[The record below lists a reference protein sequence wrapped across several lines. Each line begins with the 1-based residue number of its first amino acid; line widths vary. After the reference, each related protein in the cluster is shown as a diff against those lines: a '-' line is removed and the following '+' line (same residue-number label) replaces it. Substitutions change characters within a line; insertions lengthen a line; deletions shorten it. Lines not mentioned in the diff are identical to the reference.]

1 MAQPA
6 ARNRVELPDPL
17 DPSDDVAVGNGDA
30 DALISRLAGDAVE
43 RMLSS
48 DSLEPIAPEM
58 RSEATPASRLNP
70 VQELTSQ
77 LDTFFDELRQRQEE
91 AAAVVDA
98 IPEANPLE
106 INEQERVA
114 LDSLDENGEQPVE
127 STEPPAP
134 PPPRD
139 LIAQYESKKS
149 TPWLLRPL
157 DRGGAVVEGMSPLVR
172 GLVNIS
178 VVVSFLAACA
188 ALVYVLILRAA

>member
-6 ARNRVELPDPL
+6 SRNARVDLPDPL
-17 DPSDDVAVGNGDA
+17 DPSDDVPVGVGNG
-30 DALISRLAGDAVE
+30 DALISRLAGDAVD

-58 RSEATPASRLNP
+58 QSEATSRLNP

-77 LDTFFDELRQRQEE
+77 LDTFFEELRQRQEE

-106 INEQERVA
+106 VDEQERTA
-114 LDSLDENGEQPVE
+114 LDFPVE
-127 STEPPAP
+127 ESVENSEPPA
-134 PPPRD
+134 PRD
-139 LIAQYESKKS
+139 LIAQYEAKKP
-149 TPWLLRPL
+149 TPWLLRPI

-172 GLVNIS
+172 GLVNVS

-188 ALVYVLILRAA
+188 ALVYVLILRAG